1 MWGETEREMPVL
13 RNRREVLASLSWAAA
28 AGLLEAPNASAEE
41 APLETTRIRLYDWSG
56 VCIAPQFVAEELLK
70 RESFTD
76 VHYVRDEPSG
86 SLPNSLLAS
95 GGIDINIQFSAPSIL
110 RVEAGDPVVFL
121 GGLHVGCFELFG
133 TEQVRAVRD
142 LKGRRVAIPAL
153 GSPHHVFLA
162 SMAAYVG
169 LDPTRDID
177 FATYPANQSIELLA
191 NRRID
196 ALLTFPPFPQELRAR
211 KIGHVIL
218 NSSVDRPWSQY
229 FCCMISGNR
238 EFVRKNPVATKRAMR
253 ALLKAVD
260 LCVAAPE
267 RAARIV
273 ADRGY
278 PYEYALQAMREIPY
292 PKWRAYDPEDAVRFY
307 SLRLRDAGMIKSSPN
322 KVLADGTDW
331 RFWNEL
337 KRELKG

>member
-1 MWGETEREMPVL
+1 MPVMQD
-13 RNRREVLASLSWAAA
+13 RRRFLATLSSTAA
-28 AGLLEAPNASAEE
+28 AGLLDAPNVLGQE
-41 APLETTRIRLYDWSG
+41 APLETTRIRLYEWTS

-70 RESFTD
+70 AEGFTD
-76 VHYVRDEPSG
+76 VQYVRGEPSG
-86 SLPNSLLAS
+86 QLPNPLLAS
-95 GGIDINIQFSAPSIL
+95 GAVDINSQFSAPSIL
-110 RVEAGDPVVFL
+110 RIEAGDPVVFL
-121 GGLHVGCFELFG
+121 GGMHVGCFELFG
-133 TEQVRAVRD
+133 IGQIRAVRD
-142 LKGRRVAIPAL
+142 LKGKRVAIPAF

-162 SMAAYVG
+162 SIAAYVG
-169 LDPTRDID
+169 LDPSRDIN
-177 FATYPANQSIELLA
+177 FVTYPANQSMQLLA
-191 NRRID
+191 DSKID
-196 ALLTFPPFPQELRAR
+196 ALLSFPPVPQELRAK

-238 EFVRKNPVATKRAMR
+238 EFVRKHPVATKRAMR

-260 LCVAAPE
+260 LCVAMPE

-278 PYEYALQAMREIPY
+278 PYEYALQAVREIPY
-292 PKWRAYDPEDAVRFY
+292 AKWRDYDPEDAVRFY

-322 KVLADGTDW
+322 KILADGADW

-337 KRELKG
+337 KRELKA

>member
-1 MWGETEREMPVL
+1 MPIMQD
-13 RNRREVLASLSWAAA
+13 RRRFLATLSSTAA
-28 AGLLEAPNASAEE
+28 AGLLGAPNVLGQE
-41 APLETTRIRLYDWSG
+41 APLETTRIRLYEWTG

-70 RESFTD
+70 AEGFTD
-76 VHYVRDEPSG
+76 VQYVRAEPSG
-86 SLPNSLLAS
+86 QLPNPLLAS
-95 GGIDINIQFSAPSIL
+95 GAVDINSQFSAPSIL
-110 RVEAGDPVVFL
+110 RIEAGDPVVFL
-121 GGLHVGCFELFG
+121 GGMHVGCFELFG
-133 TEQVRAVRD
+133 TGQIRAVRD
-142 LKGRRVAIPAL
+142 LKGKRVAIPAF

-169 LDPTRDID
+169 LDPSRDIN
-177 FATYPANQSIELLA
+177 FVTYPANQSMQLLA
-191 NRRID
+191 DSKID
-196 ALLTFPPFPQELRAR
+196 ALLSFPPVPQELRAK

-238 EFVRKNPVATKRAMR
+238 EFVRKHPAATKRAMR

-260 LCVAAPE
+260 LCVAMPE

-278 PYEYALQAMREIPY
+278 PYEYALQAVREIPY
-292 PKWRAYDPEDAVRFY
+292 AKWRDYDPEDAVRFY

-322 KVLADGTDW
+322 KILADGADW
-331 RFWNEL
+331 SFWNEL
-337 KRELKG
+337 KRELKA

>member
-1 MWGETEREMPVL
+1 MPVMQD
-13 RNRREVLASLSWAAA
+13 RRRFLATLSSTAA
-28 AGLLEAPNASAEE
+28 AGLLDAANVLGHE
-41 APLETTRIRLYDWSG
+41 APLETTRIRLYEWTS

-70 RESFTD
+70 AEGFTD
-76 VHYVRDEPSG
+76 VQYVRAEPSG
-86 SLPNSLLAS
+86 QLPNPLLAS
-95 GGIDINIQFSAPSIL
+95 GAVDINSQFSAPSIL
-110 RVEAGDPVVFL
+110 RIEAGDPVVFL
-121 GGLHVGCFELFG
+121 GGMHVGCFELFG
-133 TEQVRAVRD
+133 IGQIRAVRD
-142 LKGRRVAIPAL
+142 LKGKRVAIPAFD
-153 GSPHHVFLA
+153 SPHHVFLA

-169 LDPTRDID
+169 LDPSRDIN
-177 FATYPANQSIELLA
+177 FVTYPANQSMQLLA
-191 NRRID
+191 DSKID
-196 ALLTFPPFPQELRAR
+196 ALLSFPPVPQELRAK

-238 EFVRKNPVATKRAMR
+238 EFVRKHPAATKRAMR

-260 LCVAAPE
+260 LCVAMPE

-278 PYEYALQAMREIPY
+278 PYEYALQAVREIPY
-292 PKWRAYDPEDAVRFY
+292 AKWRDYDPEDAVRFY

-322 KVLADGTDW
+322 KILADGTDW

-337 KRELKG
+337 KRELKA

>member
-1 MWGETEREMPVL
+1 MPIIQ
-13 RNRREVLASLSWAAA
+13 NRRCFLAGLSSVAA
-28 AGLLEAPNASAEE
+28 AGLVDAPKVLSEE
-41 APLETTRIRLYDWSG
+41 EPLETTRIRLYDWTG
-56 VCIAPQFVAEELLK
+56 LCIAPQFVAEELLK
-70 RESFTD
+70 GEGFTD
-76 VHYVRDEPSG
+76 VQYLRDEASG
-86 SLPNSLLAS
+86 GALPNPLLAS
-95 GGIDINIQFSAPSIL
+95 GAIDINSQFSAPSII

-133 TEQVRAVRD
+133 TEKIRAVRD
-142 LKGRRVAIPAL
+142 LKGRTVAIPAL
-153 GSPHHVFLA
+153 ESPQHVFLA

-169 LDPTRDID
+169 LDPSRDIK
-177 FATYPANQSIELLA
+177 FVTYPAAQSMQLLA
-191 NRRID
+191 DEKID
-196 ALLTFPPFPQELRAR
+196 ALLTLPPVPQELRAK
-211 KIGHVIL
+211 KIGHVIV

-238 EFVRKNPVATKRAMR
+238 EFVRKHPAATKRAIR

-260 LCVAAPE
+260 VCVAAPE

-278 PYEYALQAMREIPY
+278 PYDYSLQAMREIPY
-292 PKWRAYDPEDAVRFY
+292 AKWRNYDPEDAVRFY
-307 SLRLRDAGMIKSSPN
+307 ALRLRDAGMIKSSPN
-322 KVLADGTDW
+322 KILADGADW

>member
-1 MWGETEREMPVL
+1 MQD
-13 RNRREVLASLSWAAA
+13 RRRFLATLSSTAAV
-28 AGLLEAPNASAEE
+28 GLLDAPNLLGQE
-41 APLETTRIRLYDWSG
+41 APLETTRIRLYEWTS

-70 RESFTD
+70 AEGFTD
-76 VHYVRDEPSG
+76 VQYVRAEPTG
-86 SLPNSLLAS
+86 QLPNPLLAS
-95 GGIDINIQFSAPSIL
+95 GAVDINSQFSAPSIL
-110 RVEAGDPVVFL
+110 RIEAGDPVVFL
-121 GGLHVGCFELFG
+121 GGMHVGCFELFG
-133 TEQVRAVRD
+133 TGQIRAVRD
-142 LKGRRVAIPAL
+142 LKGKRVAIPAF

-162 SMAAYVG
+162 SIAAYVG
-169 LDPTRDID
+169 LDPSRDIN
-177 FATYPANQSIELLA
+177 FVTYPANQSMQLLA
-191 NRRID
+191 DSKID
-196 ALLTFPPFPQELRAR
+196 ALLSFPPVPQELRAK

-238 EFVRKNPVATKRAMR
+238 EFVRKHPAATKRAMR

-260 LCVAAPE
+260 LCVAMPE

-278 PYEYALQAMREIPY
+278 PYEYALQAVREIPY
-292 PKWRAYDPEDAVRFY
+292 AKWRDYDPEDAVRFY

-322 KVLADGTDW
+322 KILADGTDW

-337 KRELKG
+337 KRELKA

>member
-1 MWGETEREMPVL
+1 MPVMQD
-13 RNRREVLASLSWAAA
+13 RRRFLATLSFTAA
-28 AGLLEAPNASAEE
+28 AGLLDAPNVLGQE
-41 APLETTRIRLYDWSG
+41 APLETTRIRLYEWTS

-70 RESFTD
+70 AEGFTD
-76 VHYVRDEPSG
+76 VQYVRAEPTG
-86 SLPNSLLAS
+86 QLPNPLLAS
-95 GGIDINIQFSAPSIL
+95 GAVDINSQFSAPSIL
-110 RVEAGDPVVFL
+110 RIEAGDPVVFL
-121 GGLHVGCFELFG
+121 GGMHVGCFELFG
-133 TEQVRAVRD
+133 TGQIRAVRD
-142 LKGRRVAIPAL
+142 LKGKRVAIPAF

-162 SMAAYVG
+162 SIAAYVG
-169 LDPTRDID
+169 LDPGRDIN
-177 FATYPANQSIELLA
+177 FVTYPANQSMQLLA
-191 NRRID
+191 DSKID
-196 ALLTFPPFPQELRAR
+196 ALLSFPPVPQELRAK

-238 EFVRKNPVATKRAMR
+238 EFVRKHPAATKRAMR

-260 LCVAAPE
+260 LCVAMPE

-278 PYEYALQAMREIPY
+278 PYEYALQAVREIPY
-292 PKWRAYDPEDAVRFY
+292 AKWRDYDPEDAVRFY

-322 KVLADGTDW
+322 KILADGADW

-337 KRELKG
+337 KRELKA

>member
-1 MWGETEREMPVL
+1 MRVVQD
-13 RNRREVLASLSWAAA
+13 RRRFLSTVSAAAA
-28 AGLLEAPNASAEE
+28 AGLFGTSKAPAED
-41 APLETTRIRLYDWSG
+41 APPETTRIRLYDWNG

-70 RESFTD
+70 AEGFTD
-76 VHYVRDEPSG
+76 VQYLRDEPTG
-86 SLPNSLLAS
+86 SLPNPLLAT
-95 GGIDINIQFSAPSIL
+95 GGIDINTQFSAPSII

-133 TEQVRAVRD
+133 TEQIRSIRD
-142 LKGRRVAIPAL
+142 LKGKRVAIPSF
-153 GSPHHVFLA
+153 GSSNHVFLA

-169 LDPTRDID
+169 LDPSLDIN
-177 FATYPANQSIELLA
+177 FVTYPAAQSIQLLA
-191 NRRID
+191 GGKID
-196 ALLTFPPFPQELRAR
+196 ALMNFPPIPQELREK

-238 EFVRKNPVATKRAMR
+238 EFVRKHPVATRRAMR

-260 LCVAAPE
+260 VCVAAPE
-267 RAARIV
+267 RAARIA

-278 PYEYALQAMREIPY
+278 PYDYSLQAMREIPY
-292 PKWRAYDPEDAVRFY
+292 AKWRNFDPEDALRFY
-307 SLRLRDAGMIKSSPN
+307 ALRLRDAGMIKSSPN
-322 KVLADGTDW
+322 KILADGTDW

-337 KRELKG
+337 KRELKS